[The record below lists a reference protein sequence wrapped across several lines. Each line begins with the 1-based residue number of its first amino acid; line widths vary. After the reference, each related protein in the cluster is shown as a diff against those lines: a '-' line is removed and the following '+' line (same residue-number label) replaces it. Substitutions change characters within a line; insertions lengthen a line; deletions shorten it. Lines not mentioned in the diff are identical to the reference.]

1 MLTTRL
7 LKKYFSA
14 TVGAAETRRIILQ
27 ARKCL
32 KNGAKQ
38 KSCCAWTHECRALQG
53 SSNAAGGGTPG
64 AAERREAQERCCA
77 WTHECRERREAQE
90 RCCAWTHECR
100 ERREAQERC
109 CAWMHECRALQGS
122 SNAAGGGTEG
132 TAAFCFGWLKKSGM
146 NFFSVLK

>member
-77 WTHECRERREAQE
+77 WTHECR
-90 RCCAWTHECR
+90 
-100 ERREAQERC
+100 
-109 CAWMHECRALQGS
+109 ALQGS

-132 TAAFCFGWLKKSGM
+132 TAAFCFAWLKKSWM
-146 NFFSVLK
+146 DFFSVLN

>member
-38 KSCCAWTHECRALQG
+38 KSCCAWTHECR
-53 SSNAAGGGTPG
+53 
-64 AAERREAQERCCA
+64 
-77 WTHECRERREAQE
+77 
-90 RCCAWTHECR
+90 

-132 TAAFCFGWLKKSGM
+132 TAAFCFAWLKKSWM
-146 NFFSVLK
+146 DFFSVLN

>member
-1 MLTTRL
+1 MDAYYQVAE
-7 LKKYFSA
+7 KVFFSN
-14 TVGAAETRRIILQ
+14 GRRRIILQ

-38 KSCCAWTHECRALQG
+38 KS
-53 SSNAAGGGTPG
+53 
-64 AAERREAQERCCA
+64 CCA

-132 TAAFCFGWLKKSGM
+132 TAAFWFAWLKKSWM
-146 NFFSVLK
+146 DFFSVLN

>member
-90 RCCAWTHECR
+90 RCCAW
-100 ERREAQERC
+100 
-109 CAWMHECRALQGS
+109 MHECRALQGS

-132 TAAFCFGWLKKSGM
+132 TAAFCFAWLKKSWM
-146 NFFSVLK
+146 DFFSVLN